1 MSKDELIA
9 LIEQAF
15 ANTVYPGDDKLINAN
30 HCGECAEIAEVF
42 QGKRWASLTD
52 VKFLRHYVAA
62 LSLLYP
68 EAFRY
73 YLPAYMI
80 AALTDPATADVILDS
95 VEYDLMPRPT
105 EDAVAQDWFFSRAR
119 GFSPAQK
126 RAIKAYLEFPVP
138 NDSLEYDPKRKQELQ
153 RTLDFW
159 NTFAG

>member
-1 MSKDELIA
+1 MDKNELIVQ
-9 LIEQAF
+9 IEQAF
-15 ANTVYPGDDKLINAN
+15 ADAVYPGDDKLINAN

-42 QGKRWASLTD
+42 RGKKWSSLTNI
-52 VKFLRHYVAA
+52 KFLRRYVAA

-80 AALTDPATADVILDS
+80 AALIDPATADVILDS
-95 VEYDLMPRPT
+95 LEYDFMPRAT
-105 EDAVAQDWFFSRAR
+105 ENAAAQEWFFNRAT

-138 NDSLEYDPKRKQELQ
+138 MIP
-153 RTLDFW
+153 
-159 NTFAG
+159 